1 MHLSPSRRIANR
13 WIISRKTY
21 RERMHKRCC
30 GIHLLA
36 EVATVSTV
44 KVLNLAIQIQSRKVD
59 RAVIWLRSESWPKV
73 SRTFSMT
80 ARRQIC
86 CKSRAISMLGEI
98 PKRQLA
104 TVWWVILIIEALK
117 MSKKEIR
124 RSRFNYPKMR
134 LSWSKSHS
142 HPPPRIKRN

>member
-1 MHLSPSRRIANR
+1 MHLSPSRRIAKR
-13 WIISRKTY
+13 WIISRKTH
-21 RERMHKRCC
+21 RGRMHKTCC

-44 KVLNLAIQIQSRKVD
+44 KVLNLAIQIQSRK
-59 RAVIWLRSESWPKV
+59 AVIWLRSESWSEA

-80 ARRQIC
+80 ARRRIC

-104 TVWWVILIIEALK
+104 TVWWVILIIEVLK